1 MWMATTTTSSPS
13 STKPSMMAS
22 SSPLS
27 VTSSSLHPMPKNSSR
42 NSRWV
47 GCPSLFFVS
56 VVFCQDDIYIYIIIL
71 FVSMTRNTCPCM
83 MGLWLKL
90 VGRPN
95 SWSSMHLC
103 RQTQLAS
110 RSALLLPRF
119 SFLFPVWFL
128 RNLIFI
134 TWGFVCILL

>member
-27 VTSSSLHPMPKNSSR
+27 VTSSSLHPMLKNSSR

-56 VVFCQDDIYIYIIIL
+56 VVFCLDDIYIYY
-71 FVSMTRNTCPCM
+71 N
-83 MGLWLKL
+83 
-90 VGRPN
+90 
-95 SWSSMHLC
+95 
-103 RQTQLAS
+103 
-110 RSALLLPRF
+110 
-119 SFLFPVWFL
+119 
-128 RNLIFI
+128 
-134 TWGFVCILL
+134 FVCFYDQEYVPVHDGIVAKARWEAEQLELNASLQIDIAR